1 MINKITPTLDQKH
14 PTYKDLAEVLKVL
27 SLQVKTLGNKSIVPS
42 LPVTMLSSALWLYL
56 NQISYG
62 KITVDISLS
71 FL

>member
-1 MINKITPTLDQKH
+1 MVHKITPTLDQKN
-14 PTYKDLAEVLKVL
+14 PTYKDLTEVFKVL
-27 SLQVKTLGNKSIVPS
+27 SLVFKTLGNKSIVPS